1 MNTNNGSSMRD
12 FILLGFSDR
21 PKLEHI
27 ISGIVFIFY
36 IVTLVGNT
44 TIILVSNLDSQLH
57 TPMYFFLSNLSFLDL
72 CYATSIIPQML
83 VNLWGPTKSITYG
96 GCVLQFFFALD
107 LGATECLLLAV
118 MAYDRYAAVCQPLH
132 YTVIM
137 HPQLCQKMVLTA
149 CERLSLTMIPFL
161 QHTGT
166 QMNCSKAPD
175 FVLSGL
181 SRDPENRPVLFGVF
195 LVLYLVSLLG
205 NVLLLLAIR
214 ADVRLHT
221 PMYFFLSQ
229 LSLVDLCFTS
239 TTAPK
244 MLEDLWT
251 SHGPISFSGCLAQLY
266 FFAVFADMDNL
277 LLTAMAID
285 RYASICHPLHY
296 PLLMTPYRCGLLVG
310 RSWGVA
316 HFVSLVHI
324 LFLSQ
329 LCFYT
334 NQEIPHFFCD
344 FGPLFQLSC
353 SDTHPNEVL
362 MMALTGLLG
371 IGPLLCI
378 VSSYALIFH
387 AVARVPSTQGKKK
400 ALATCSSHLS

>member
-1 MNTNNGSSMRD
+1 MQRTPG
-12 FILLGFSDR
+12 R
-21 PKLEHI
+21 P
-27 ISGIVFIFY
+27 
-36 IVTLVGNT
+36 
-44 TIILVSNLDSQLH
+44 
-57 TPMYFFLSNLSFLDL
+57 
-72 CYATSIIPQML
+72 
-83 VNLWGPTKSITYG
+83 
-96 GCVLQFFFALD
+96 
-107 LGATECLLLAV
+107 
-118 MAYDRYAAVCQPLH
+118 R
-132 YTVIM
+132 
-137 HPQLCQKMVLTA
+137 
-149 CERLSLTMIPFL
+149 
-161 QHTGT
+161 
-166 QMNCSKAPD
+166 MNCSRTPD
-175 FVLSGL
+175 FVLAGL
-181 SRDPENRPVLFGVF
+181 SRGPGNRPVLFGVF

-205 NVLLLLAIR
+205 NALLLLAIG

-251 SHGPISFSGCLAQLY
+251 SHGSISFSGCLSQLY

-296 PLLMTPYRCGLLVG
+296 PLLMTPCRCGLLVG
-310 RSWGVA
+310 GLWGVA

-329 LCFYT
+329 LYFYT

-344 FGPLFQLSC
+344 FGPLFRLSC
-353 SDTHPNEVL
+353 SDTHPNEIL
-362 MMALTGLLG
+362 MMLLTGLLG

-378 VSSYALIFH
+378 ISSYTHIFQ
-387 AVARVPSTQGKKK
+387 AVARVPSAQGKKK
-400 ALATCSSHLS
+400 ALATCSSHLSMVILFYSTVFATYLKPPSTSRSVGALAAAVMYTLVTPTLNPFIYSLRNKDVKSSLKRVLGIEGSWDYD